1 MFAVLRAC
9 AAILTWLA
17 WLALA
22 PSFGLPETAPAA
34 MFDRLL
40 SSTGWGWLVVLCGEI
55 AIVGLYALA
64 LRRRLL
70 SPGLVPALGFAVA
83 VWLVAGAV
91 VMPLMGA
98 LAGSAAPTDAM
109 RGSFMMLHLGP
120 LAAVSAL
127 EHEYVNGRDVI
138 RALLPL
144 VIATAIGGCASTP
157 ANVGPPDAQARGA
170 SQHVVAEGPV
180 EALPAGT
187 TFVSVLAL
195 PQPAGAVLGPHSHI
209 PGFTYVLGGVATVA
223 FVDGKTVDVVAGEAV
238 FTPAN
243 VVHVH
248 SNERGRGVAIALAVL
263 LIGAVVGLVML
274 SRRGWRW
281 TPLWLVGLI
290 TIGAIGVA
298 DPTMNDW
305 YFIAVRPEA
314 QRGGAMPVPAARRT
328 HESAALADLGP
339 GPFLERLDA
348 FVIEPGGRTMAHRS
362 DGAET
367 LIVTDGR
374 ATICVGGAKTTVE
387 RDQALT
393 VQANTPLQLLNVG
406 TAPLGVVRF
415 SVRPKSGQ
423 LETLVDSSPC

>member
-1 MFAVLRAC
+1 MGLVGRAVRRDRHRRALRARAPSQ
-9 AAILTWLA
+9 AAIA
-17 WLALA
+17 WSRSGARVRRRGVAGGRRRRHATDGRSRRLGGADRRDERELHDAA
-22 PSFGLPETAPAA
+22 PRSA
-34 MFDRLL
+34 RR
-40 SSTGWGWLVVLCGEI
+40 GER
-55 AIVGLYALA
+55 AHRPPA
-64 LRRRLL
+64 LRR
-70 SPGLVPALGFAVA
+70 
-83 VWLVAGAV
+83 
-91 VMPLMGA
+91 
-98 LAGSAAPTDAM
+98 
-109 RGSFMMLHLGP
+109 GP
-120 LAAVSAL
+120 RL

>member
-1 MFAVLRAC
+1 MPASRAAAPTRQSFRREISRASVRPSGRSTRPILLTCRQRCADSTEPMFAVLRAC

-40 SSTGWGWLVVLCGEI
+40 SSTGWGWLVVLCGE
-55 AIVGLYALA
+55 
-64 LRRRLL
+64 
-70 SPGLVPALGFAVA
+70 
-83 VWLVAGAV
+83 
-91 VMPLMGA
+91 
-98 LAGSAAPTDAM
+98 T
-109 RGSFMMLHLGP
+109 
-120 LAAVSAL
+120 
-127 EHEYVNGRDVI
+127 
-138 RALLPL
+138 
-144 VIATAIGGCASTP
+144 AT
-157 ANVGPPDAQARGA
+157 VGPPDAQARGE
-170 SQHVVAEGPV
+170 SEHVVAEGPV
-180 EALPAGT
+180 EAVRAGT
-187 TFVSVLAL
+187 TFVSVLRL

-223 FVDGKTVDVVAGEAV
+223 FVYGKTVDVVAGEAV

-281 TPLWLVGLI
+281 TPLWLVGLV

-298 DPTMNDW
+298 DHTLNDW
-305 YFIAVRPEA
+305 YFIAGPPA
-314 QRGGAMPVPAARRT
+314 APRGGAMPVPAARRT

-423 LETLVDSSPC
+423 LETLVESSPC

>member
-1 MFAVLRAC
+1 M
-9 AAILTWLA
+9 
-17 WLALA
+17 
-22 PSFGLPETAPAA
+22 
-34 MFDRLL
+34 
-40 SSTGWGWLVVLCGEI
+40 
-55 AIVGLYALA
+55 
-64 LRRRLL
+64 
-70 SPGLVPALGFAVA
+70 
-83 VWLVAGAV
+83 
-91 VMPLMGA
+91 
-98 LAGSAAPTDAM
+98 
-109 RGSFMMLHLGP
+109 
-120 LAAVSAL
+120 
-127 EHEYVNGRDVI
+127 NGRDVI

-157 ANVGPPDAQARGA
+157 ANVGPPNAQARGA